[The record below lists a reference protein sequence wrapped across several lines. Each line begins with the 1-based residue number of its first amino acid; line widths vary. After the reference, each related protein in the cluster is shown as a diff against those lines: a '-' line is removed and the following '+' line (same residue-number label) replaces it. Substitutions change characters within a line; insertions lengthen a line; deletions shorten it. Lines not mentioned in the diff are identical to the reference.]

1 MKRRGF
7 LTAAAGA
14 TLSATLGG
22 CGYHVAGR
30 ADLLP
35 KTLRTIAVP
44 AFANNTPR
52 YRLADRLAQSI
63 TREFISRT
71 RYQIVSDPT
80 QADAVLEG
88 GVVNILTVPITF
100 STNTTGV
107 QIHVFLRVTLRERA
121 TGKALYENPSL
132 EYRER
137 YEIATDPVAYFEESD
152 AALDRLTRQVGASV
166 VSAVLEAF

>member
-1 MKRRGF
+1 MTRRVF
-7 LTAAAGA
+7 LTLTAPALLA
-14 TLSATLGG
+14 G

-35 KTLRTIAVP
+35 KNIRTIAVV
-44 AFANNTPR
+44 AFANNSPR
-52 YRLADRLAQSI
+52 YRLADRLPQSI

-71 RYQIVSDPT
+71 RYQIVSDPNR
-80 QADAVLEG
+80 ADAVLEG

-121 TGKALYENPSL
+121 TGKVLYENANL
-132 EYRER
+132 EHRER

-152 AALDRLTRQVGASV
+152 AALDRLSRQVGASV
-166 VSAVLEAF
+166 VSAVLEVF

>member
-1 MKRRGF
+1 MKRREF
-7 LTAAAGA
+7 LTLGAASAV
-14 TLSATLGG
+14 LSG

-52 YRLADRLAQSI
+52 YRLADRLAQAI
-63 TREFISRT
+63 TREFLTRT
-71 RYQIVSDPT
+71 RYQVVSDPG
-80 QADAVLEG
+80 QADAVLDG
-88 GVVNILTVPITF
+88 GVMNIMTFPITF
-100 STNTTGV
+100 AANTTGV

-121 TGKALYENPSL
+121 SGKELYSNANL

-137 YEIATDPVAYFEESD
+137 YEIAVDPVAYFEESD
-152 AALDRLTRQVGASV
+152 AALDRLSRQVGASV
-166 VSAVLEAF
+166 VTAILEAF